1 MKTSFN
7 YEMFDFVIQSWDLT
21 FKGDEECDRV
31 ACTVWGMHGNK
42 FYLIDGM
49 ANQLSFKPN
58 ARCYSVNAS
67 KTSIY
72 SAIVIEDKANGPAAI
87 NLLKDRVLV

>member
-1 MKTSFN
+1 
-7 YEMFDFVIQSWDLT
+7 MFDFVIQSWDLT

-49 ANQLSFKPN
+49 ANQLSFIK
-58 ARCYSVNAS
+58 R
-67 KTSIY
+67 
-72 SAIVIEDKANGPAAI
+72 
-87 NLLKDRVLV
+87 